1 MPFQIVE
8 KVKNN
13 SDIVITTTD
22 QFYEYLI
29 GGRTAEEQAERIR
42 LAGLSIGLSDAVCT
56 EIKNELLNIY
66 SDPDNTN
73 YIVLSDFNETDQ
85 TITRTVLYS
94 SEEIY
99 NNIMLI
105 RNHLDQGTTTWTL
118 ISSGVV

>member
-13 SDIVITTTD
+13 SDIIVTTTD

-29 GGRTAEEQAERIR
+29 GGRTVEEQAERIR
-42 LAGLSIGLSDAVCT
+42 LAGLDIGLSDAVCS
-56 EIKNELLNIY
+56 EIKNEVVNIY
-66 SDPDNTN
+66 TDPS
-73 YIVLSDFNETDQ
+73 YITLSDFNESEQ
-85 TITRTVLYS
+85 TVTRTTVFS

-99 NNIMLI
+99 NNIMSI
-105 RNHLDQGTTTWTL
+105 RNHLDQGTTSWTL